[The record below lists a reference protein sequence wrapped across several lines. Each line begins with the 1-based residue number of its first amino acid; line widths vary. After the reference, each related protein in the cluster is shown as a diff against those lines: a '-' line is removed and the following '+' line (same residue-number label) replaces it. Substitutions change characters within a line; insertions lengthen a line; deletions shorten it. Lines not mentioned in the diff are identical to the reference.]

1 MYNHI
6 VLYLLIFLICVTSYK
21 NLSILDAHLFET
33 AILLLL
39 YFRQLLLNCNLLPQQ
54 RLSL

>member
-21 NLSILDAHLFET
+21 NLSILDARLFET

-39 YFRQLLLNCNLLPQQ
+39 YFRQLLLNCNY
-54 RLSL
+54 SHNKG